1 MTVTTII
8 LESDDAVPVLIETLS
23 VRVFNTGGVFVTSG
37 NTDVDGE
44 AIFDL
49 PDADYDLYFYKQGV
63 SINGGMPQRITVD
76 AADTDVPPNT
86 FKVIAHVTSMPESVD
101 PLLCTVSG
109 YIRGVNGLP
118 TLDGKLTISP
128 TLETGVIGGDII
140 SPQNLVHI
148 HPDAT
153 GYYEFQLLREVCYNV
168 YFHFLQSLLGATP
181 PELDPS
187 QVPDLPAISIA
198 DLLFPVAVL
207 GVFDPETLALTAGDD
222 PDESVT
228 YAITYS
234 DGSVREFGTALCTTT
249 MTNDNEDAVSVERV
263 GDKVIVTPIAA
274 GVANITFVRVVSA
287 TIYYSPVPDFV
298 TETLVVTVT

>member
-8 LESDDAVPVLIETLS
+8 LESDDAVPVLIESLS
-23 VRVFNTGGVFVTSG
+23 VRVFDTGGVFVTSG

-63 SINGGMPQRITVD
+63 SINAGMPERITVD
-76 AADTDVPPNT
+76 AADPDVPPNT
-86 FKVIAHVTSMPESVD
+86 YKVIAHITSLPESVD

-109 YIRGVNGLP
+109 YIRGADGLP

-128 TLETGVIGGDII
+128 TLETGVIGGAII
-140 SPQNLVHI
+140 SPQNLVHV
-148 HPDAT
+148 HPDGD
-153 GYYEFQLLREVCYNV
+153 GYYEFQLMRNVCYNV
-168 YFHFLQSLLGATP
+168 YFHFLQSLLGVTP
-181 PELDPS
+181 PELDVS

-207 GVFDPETLALTAGDD
+207 AEFDPETLALTAGD
-222 PDESVT
+222 PQDESVT
-228 YAITYS
+228 YSVTYS
-234 DGSVREFGTALCTTT
+234 DGSEREWGTALCIVN
-249 MTNDNEDAVSVERV
+249 MTNDNEDAVSVERQD
-263 GDKVIVTPIAA
+263 GKVLVTPLAA
-274 GVANITFVRVVSA
+274 GVANITFVRVVSP

-298 TETLVVTVT
+298 TGTLVVTVT